1 MDEVMSYSNINTFAE
16 LTDAICGEL
25 CKAAISFVRIGYLL
39 KRARDED
46 ILKDTGFSDIYEYA
60 NTKFGLDKSQVS
72 RFININDR
80 YSIGGYSEHLK
91 VEYEGYG
98 YSKLALMLTL
108 PDEINEELS
117 PQYTKTEINVIKAEY
132 EAEQKIS
139 DMEVMMEEK
148 EDGPDEFVAM
158 IVKELNDEHPDAAIY
173 LNDTMKLAAK
183 MGIIVNDTDI
193 MEAYIPDGVATY
205 SIRIPGQ
212 GRFMVSMKPEG
223 ITILNMRDPENKS
236 PLSWQEFKDILME
249 DMKVRDFPEETKKPE
264 KKKIEKVKPAKPKTD
279 MGKTIAAV
287 EKEALDSSVAP
298 VQQEEKAKTQNEA
311 VPERIPEEDTE
322 IIPAEHSTDNVPPE
336 DIQKVEEDIQEDEDT
351 EPAAGEE
358 TKAAAGEKEDDLT
371 SAQKD
376 MLEWLE
382 LLKRKTVP
390 EDGSRPDWAGIL
402 DEVKTMERFVKQLFT
417 Y

>member
-1 MDEVMSYSNINTFAE
+1 MDEIINYSSIDTVEE
-16 LTDAICGEL
+16 LTNVINNEL
-25 CKAAISFVRIGYLL
+25 HAAAIGFVRVGYLL

-46 ILKDTGFSDIYEYA
+46 ILKDSGYPDIYVYA

-72 RFININDR
+72 RFMRINDR

-91 VEYEGYG
+91 EEYEGFG
-98 YSKLALMLTL
+98 YSKLALMLAL

-117 PQYTKTEINVIKAEY
+117 PEYSKSEINAIKTEY

-183 MGIIVNDTDI
+183 MGITVNDADI

-205 SIRIPGQ
+205 SIRIQGQ

-236 PLSWQEFKDILME
+236 PLSWQEFEDILME
-249 DMKVRDFPEETKKPE
+249 DMKVRNFPEDVKKPE
-264 KKKIEKVKPAKPKTD
+264 KKKTEKVKPAKPKTD

-287 EKEALDSSVAP
+287 EKETLDSSVAP
-298 VQQEEKAKTQNEA
+298 VQQEIVKNE
-311 VPERIPEEDTE
+311 PEIVKNEPEIVQEE
-322 IIPAEHSTDNVPPE
+322 QKTDNGQQAAGSEIEKVEGEEITPE
-336 DIQKVEEDIQEDEDT
+336 DMVKNEIYQSIRNLEEQIRANNWSRALMYLEDIEFRINR
-351 EPAAGEE
+351 
-358 TKAAAGEKEDDLT
+358 
-371 SAQKD
+371 
-376 MLEWLE
+376 
-382 LLKRKTVP
+382 LKKNV
-390 EDGSRPDWAGIL
+390 
-402 DEVKTMERFVKQLFT
+402 
-417 Y
+417 